1 MWKLSKHGRIEQMY
15 VFRSGPDG
23 YAPIGLL
30 AFEGG
35 ALNRVGRFLYGSSF
49 LGSEGRR
56 PIDPAGLPLTTKW
69 KPAAPEEVH
78 LAFHDVG
85 PDGWGKGILTQAF
98 PQRELGMPEFLALG
112 GLSRTGDL
120 AFGPTPDAPATWTP
134 EEEPALVL
142 PADEDSLEDLLAA
155 AESVDAGE
163 APRHHLA
170 RLVRNSSD
178 VGGARPKARLRSG
191 GREWIAKFSTWGDK
205 FDDPKAEAVCLDV
218 AEAAGLAVPERELRV
233 IAGKSVLLVSRF
245 DRSADGARYS
255 YLSAGTL
262 LNEPVQTYGTRF
274 TYVDIAE
281 AARRIGVPSP
291 EKEMFRRLLVNA
303 HLKNTD
309 DHLRNHAVIHDGT
322 GWSLSPVFDVVP
334 HPGRGRH
341 VCAPAPGVGPEWNP
355 DATFA
360 AHPKFGLAAGEA
372 AAILDQVR
380 EAVARIPEFM
390 EAREM
395 PAKDRELLLPCFGLA
410 AEVGADP
417 KPKGFG

>member
-1 MWKLSKHGRIEQMY
+1 MWKLSKHGRIERMY
-15 VFRSGPDG
+15 VFRWGPEG
-23 YAPIGLL
+23 YAPIGVL

-35 ALNRVGRFLYGSSF
+35 ALKRIGRFAYGSTF
-49 LGSEGRR
+49 LASKERR
-56 PIDPAGLPLTTKW
+56 PIDPTGLPPTGKW

-98 PQRELGMPEFLALG
+98 PGLELGMPEFLALG

-120 AFGPTPDAPATWTP
+120 AFGPTPDAPETWAP
-134 EEEPALVL
+134 EDKPALVL

-170 RLVRNSSD
+170 RLIRHGSD
-178 VGGARPKARLRSG
+178 VGGARPKARLRSDG
-191 GREWIAKFSTWGDK
+191 KEWIAKFPTWGDA
-205 FDDPKAEAVCLDV
+205 FDDPRAEAVCLDV

-233 IAGKSVLLVSRF
+233 VAGKSVLLVSRF
-245 DRSADGARYS
+245 DRSAAGARHS

-262 LNEPVQTYGTRF
+262 LNEPVQNYGTRF
-274 TYVDIAE
+274 TYVDIAA

-291 EKEMFRRLLVNA
+291 EREMFRRLLVNA
-303 HLKNTD
+303 RLKNTD

-322 GWSLSPVFDVVP
+322 GWKLSPVFDIVP

-355 DATFA
+355 DAAFA

-380 EAVARIPEFM
+380 GAAARIPEFM
-390 EAREM
+390 EVREM
-395 PAKDRELLLPCFGLA
+395 PKHDRDLLMPCFGLA
-410 AEVGADP
+410 AEAGAAP
-417 KPKGFG
+417 KPRGLG